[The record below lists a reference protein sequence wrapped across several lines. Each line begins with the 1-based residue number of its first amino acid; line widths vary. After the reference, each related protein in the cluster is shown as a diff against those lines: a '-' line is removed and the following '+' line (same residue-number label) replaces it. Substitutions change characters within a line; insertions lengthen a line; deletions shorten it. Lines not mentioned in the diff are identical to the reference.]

1 MKALIAL
8 AALLLIGIGLGIVHI
23 QRSNS
28 ELEITID
35 KNRLRETT
43 SKAVNAG
50 RKLLEEVDDA
60 PEEMEDA
67 PIRSQFDEAR
77 VRYDEPRTQIPF
89 NFNVEETAARP
100 DDTTIR

>member
-43 SKAVNAG
+43 SKAVSAG
-50 RKLLEEVDDA
+50 KKLLEEVDDI
-60 PEEMEDA
+60 PLDQEDA
-67 PIRSQFDEAR
+67 PIRSQFDEPHA
-77 VRYDEPRTQIPF
+77 QIPF
-89 NFNVEETAARP
+89 NFNVEETAALP
-100 DDTTIR
+100 DDTTVR

>member
-8 AALLLIGIGLGIVHI
+8 AALLLIGIGLGVIHI

-43 SKAVNAG
+43 SKAVSAG
-50 RKLLEEVDDA
+50 RKLLEEVDDKF
-60 PEEMEDA
+60 EEDADA
-67 PIRSQFDEAR
+67 PIRSQFDDAR
-77 VRYDEPRTQIPF
+77 VRVEEPRTQIPF
-89 NFNVEETAARP
+89 NFNVEETASLP